1 MTLLEAL
8 QSLTEY
14 ENDNLLAKT
23 LIDHDLTASDTYEK
37 ADEEDIDK
45 CAASVFFFLAGH
57 PEFKEGSK
65 FIKYNGNQ
73 LRSMAQELLN
83 KWDAQEATIDGTSLW

>member
-14 ENDNLLAKT
+14 ENDDLLAKT
-23 LIDHDLTASDTYEK
+23 LIDHDLTSGDTYVK
-37 ADEEDIDK
+37 ADKEDIDK
-45 CAASVFFFLAGH
+45 CAADVFFYLAGH
-57 PEFKEGSK
+57 PEFREGSRYE
-65 FIKYNGNQ
+65 KYDGNQ

-83 KWDAQEATIDGTSLW
+83 KYDAEAAIIDGTPLW

>member
-23 LIDHDLTASDTYEK
+23 LIDHGLVAASTYAK
-37 ADEEDIDK
+37 KDREDIDK
-45 CAASVFFFLAGH
+45 CAADVFFYLAGH
-57 PEFKEGSK
+57 PEFREGSK
-65 FIKYNGNQ
+65 LEKYDGNQ
-73 LRSMAQELLN
+73 LRSMARALLG
-83 KWDAQEATIDGTSLW
+83 KWDAEKATIDGTSLW